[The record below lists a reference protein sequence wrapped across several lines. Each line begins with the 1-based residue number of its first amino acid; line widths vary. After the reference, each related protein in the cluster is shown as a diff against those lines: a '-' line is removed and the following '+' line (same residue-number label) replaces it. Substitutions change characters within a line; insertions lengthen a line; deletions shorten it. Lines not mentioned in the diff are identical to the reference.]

1 MSAFSVTT
9 RKSAPTVE
17 LRTLSF
23 PLRTIR
29 WEPVGR
35 FVFCRVTNREE
46 SSNQVVIA
54 SHLLILEDRQ
64 TDRQAGRQV
73 GRQAGRQ
80 ASRQTGRQADKERQ
94 RRCVK
99 VRVQELCESRGGR
112 PGLSVLLILT
122 PVSVDVK
129 QH

>member
-64 TDRQAGRQV
+64 TDRQSGRQV
-73 GRQAGRQ
+73 GRQ
-80 ASRQTGRQADKERQ
+80 TCRQADGNTDTHRHTQ
-94 RRCVK
+94 THTHTHT
-99 VRVQELCESRGGR
+99 
-112 PGLSVLLILT
+112 LT
-122 PVSVDVK
+122 HTHTHSE
-129 QH
+129 

>member
-1 MSAFSVTT
+1 MI
-9 RKSAPTVE
+9 
-17 LRTLSF
+17 LS
-23 PLRTIR
+23 
-29 WEPVGR
+29 
-35 FVFCRVTNREE
+35 
-46 SSNQVVIA
+46 SSNNNDDERQTQGTPDRNKA
-54 SHLLILEDRQ
+54 GGRARQ
-64 TDRQAGRQV
+64 TDRQAGKQV